1 MSEDKLAILSGSACP
16 EFSDQVCARLGIQRT
31 PVTIKQFSNTQYLVK
46 IDETVRGKDVFI
58 IQTGHSPV
66 KDSANL
72 FEELAMIAFAAKDAA
87 AGPKRIA
94 VMPYMHSVRSDK
106 KDEPRIAT
114 GVKYKIIALERACGI
129 NGFLAMHLHDP
140 HIRHYTDN
148 ASFDELYIPLILAR
162 KLNED
167 LDIVNHPN
175 DFVLVAPDV
184 GMAKLVRRV
193 AQAIG
198 VDPTQCTAVIDKER
212 IGHNEQI
219 ECKTIIGKVKGRSAI
234 VIDDEALGG
243 GTLVTDGNEL
253 EEAGAKELYAYF
265 THPILSGNSY
275 EILQKRF
282 DRIYTTNTVSV
293 DKNRTTD
300 KFVIIDLAPLFAE
313 AIRRIH
319 CGESLSELSD
329 SFIKDY

>member
-1 MSEDKLAILSGSACP
+1 MPEDKLVILSGNAYP
-16 EFSDQVCARLGIQRT
+16 EFADQVCTYLGIQRT

-46 IDETVRGKDVFI
+46 VDETVRGKDVFI
-58 IQTGHSPV
+58 IQTGHSPI

-72 FEELAMIAFAAKDAA
+72 FEELAMIAFATKDAA

-114 GVKYKIIALERACGI
+114 GVKYKIIALERACGV
-129 NGFLAMHLHDP
+129 NGFLSMHLHDT
-140 HIRHYTDN
+140 HIRHYTDD
-148 ASFDELYIPLILAR
+148 ASLDELYIPPILAK

-167 LDIVNHPN
+167 LDIVHYPN

-184 GMAKLVRRV
+184 GMSKLVRRI

-212 IGHNEQI
+212 IGHNEQT
-219 ECKTIIGKVKGRSAI
+219 ECKTIIGSVKGRTAI
-234 VIDDEALGG
+234 LIDDEALGG
-243 GTLVTDGNEL
+243 GTLVTDGDEL
-253 EEAGAKELYAYF
+253 EEAGAKELCTFF

-275 EILQKRF
+275 EVLQKRF
-282 DRIYTTNTVSV
+282 NRIYTTNTVPV
-293 DKNRTTD
+293 DKKRTTD
-300 KFVIIDLAPLFAE
+300 KFVIIDVAPLFAE

-319 CGESLSELSD
+319 YGESLSELSD